1 MKKQESLSAWESGCG
16 AEGGVSL
23 RQGYTGCLTVCLAFV
38 LLSMS
43 MLGGCAKR
51 DIEEGRDDMSGLEW
65 QSVSS
70 VDQEEA
76 AEPVVFEGK
85 DMEGNAVSSDIF
97 GNAKITMV
105 NVWATYCNP
114 CLREMPELGE
124 LANEYEE
131 GDFQLIGIISDV
143 QEGAAQEDLDAAAK
157 LIEQTK
163 ADYSH
168 LLLNESLYLAL
179 LMEVRAVPT
188 TFFIDEDGVVLDV
201 VIGARDKTAWKEK
214 IDGFLEEEQQE

>member
-1 MKKQESLSAWESGCG
+1 MRK
-16 AEGGVSL
+16 
-23 RQGYTGCLTVCLAFV
+23 GYTGCLTVCLAFV

-188 TFFIDEDGVVLDV
+188 TFFINEDGVVLDV

-214 IDGFLEEEQQE
+214 IDGCLEEEQQE

>member
-1 MKKQESLSAWESGCG
+1 M
-16 AEGGVSL
+16 
-23 RQGYTGCLTVCLAFV
+23 
-38 LLSMS
+38 
-43 MLGGCAKR
+43 
-51 DIEEGRDDMSGLEW
+51 
-65 QSVSS
+65 
-70 VDQEEA
+70 
-76 AEPVVFEGK
+76 
-85 DMEGNAVSSDIF
+85 VSSDIF
-97 GNAKITMV
+97 GEAKITMV

-124 LANEYEE
+124 LAQEYDKE
-131 GDFQLIGIISDV
+131 DFQLIGIVSDV

-179 LMEVRAVPT
+179 LTEVRAVPT

>member
-1 MKKQESLSAWESGCG
+1 MKKQESLSTWESGCG

-23 RQGYTGCLTVCLAFV
+23 RKGYTGCLTVCLAFV

-65 QSVSS
+65 ESVSS

>member
-1 MKKQESLSAWESGCG
+1 MRKRCVGSLP
-16 AEGGVSL
+16 L
-23 RQGYTGCLTVCLAFV
+23 CL
-38 LLSMS
+38 LLLLLPMMS
-43 MLGGCAKR
+43 GGCAKSE
-51 DIEEGRDDMSGLEW
+51 IEEGRDSMAGIKVE
-65 QSVSS
+65 VSS
-70 VDQEEA
+70 ENQEEA

-85 DMEGNAVSSDIF
+85 DMEGNVVSSDIF
-97 GNAKITMV
+97 GEAKITMV

-131 GDFQLIGIISDV
+131 GDFRLIGIISDV

-163 ADYSH
+163 ADYAH

-179 LMEVRAVPT
+179 LTEVRAVPT